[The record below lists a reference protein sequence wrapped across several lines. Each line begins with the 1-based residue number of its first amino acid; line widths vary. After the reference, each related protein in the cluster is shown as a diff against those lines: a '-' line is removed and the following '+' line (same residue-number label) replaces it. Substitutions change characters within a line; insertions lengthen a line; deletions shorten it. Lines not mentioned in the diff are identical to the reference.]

1 MKMQSEARRS
11 VAYIAARLIRRRQG
25 SPIYD
30 YSGTG
35 YTHFSGTVGNNVAI
49 YDHSASAHISGS
61 LKQFY
66 HHGLRAQISLPI
78 SGKNFSGYDC
88 GSSTH
93 FSGSASQSNVT
104 LYDYGESKRFQ
115 YFLSRSASWFS

>member
-11 VAYIAARLIRRRQG
+11 VAYIAGRLISGRQG
-25 SPIYD
+25 SSIYD

-61 LKQFY
+61 SKQFY
-66 HHGLRAQISLPI
+66 HHGLSAQISLTI
-78 SGKNFSGYDC
+78 NGKNFSGYDY

-93 FSGSASQSNVT
+93 FSGSVSQSNIT
-104 LYDYGESKRFQ
+104 LYDYGESKHFQ
-115 YFLSRSASWFS
+115 YLLS

>member
-1 MKMQSEARRS
+1 MKMQPEARRS
-11 VAYIAARLIRRRQG
+11 IAYIAARLISGRQG
-25 SPIYD
+25 SSIYD

-61 LKQFY
+61 SKQFY
-66 HHGLRAQISLPI
+66 HHGLSAQISLTI
-78 SGKNFSGYDC
+78 NGKNFSGYDY

-93 FSGSASQSNVT
+93 FSGSVSQSNVT
-104 LYDYGESKRFQ
+104 LYDYGESNRLKD
-115 YFLSRSASWFS
+115 LVVG